1 MGAGWVG
8 GALGSGSFHTGPRC
22 CGEQGE
28 EGLAAS
34 GSLTSSLDNYYW
46 RALHAAG
53 TGHITEQ
60 DSEVSSYGVPFKV
73 RGGAGWGQKAN
84 R

>member
-1 MGAGWVG
+1 MEQGRPRSWEFPDRA
-8 GALGSGSFHTGPRC
+8 SPRC
-22 CGEQGE
+22 WGEE
-28 EGLAAS
+28 EGLAVS
-34 GSLTSSLDNYYW
+34 GSLTTSLDNYYW
-46 RALHAAG
+46 RACHAAG
-53 TGHITEQ
+53 TGHVTEQ